1 MIKTAMDI
9 TSCKVVIYFNS
20 DILFSLKTSYIIDTI
35 KEVYKRNEEKQMLL
49 IGKRCD
55 MYWKDIYKYKNHKV
69 MWKKCK
75 LHSGYGI
82 DYFIFTIKTFCIK
95 DIEILNKIIVGR
107 IRYDNIILSLA
118 MQKNRSIIVDVTDV
132 VKAIHLSIS
141 IKEKSNLTK
150 VSYIQDFL
158 YIVPNK

>member
-1 MIKTAMDI
+1 MDI

-55 MYWKDIYKYKNHKV
+55 MYWKDIYKHKNHKV
-69 MWKKCK
+69 MRKKCK

-107 IRYDNIILSLA
+107 IRYDNIIL
-118 MQKNRSIIVDVTDV
+118 
-132 VKAIHLSIS
+132 
-141 IKEKSNLTK
+141 
-150 VSYIQDFL
+150 
-158 YIVPNK
+158 